1 MVYKEREYFGNPE
14 ELPLKPAAHLEAEVA
29 ATLAA
34 DGKLDAGDVEVTVI
48 SNANIILSGWVSDE
62 QEIERC
68 VEVAGSV
75 PGVHSVRSRIL
86 VRNSGSSI
94 DQTR

>member
-1 MVYKEREYFGNPE
+1 MF
-14 ELPLKPAAHLEAEVA
+14 
-29 ATLAA
+29 
-34 DGKLDAGDVEVTVI
+34 EVTVI

-68 VEVAGSV
+68 VEVARIGCQASTASE
-75 PGVHSVRSRIL
+75 GRIL
-86 VRNSGSSI
+86 VRNSGSST